1 VSAAASFLRATSLL
15 TLRFFLRRGKSKTL
29 ARSVTI
35 PRVPL
40 EFFSTLAMR
49 VKEEDGSFKR
59 SKQTY
64 QVAFS
69 LVP

>member
-49 VKEEDGSFKR
+49 VKEEDGKR